1 MQILVT
7 GASGYVGAALVPAC
21 ARAVTAVRG
30 YGRSA
35 ARITAPVDDVVEGD
49 AIAGTGLDRALD
61 GVEVAYFLIH
71 SMEGPGNGFADL
83 ERQAA
88 ERFAAAAAAAGVRRI
103 VYLGGLVPAD
113 GRSRATSPR
122 GWRSRSCCWPRR
134 RSRSRSAPRS

>member
-7 GASGYVGAALVPAC
+7 GASGYVGAALVP
-21 ARAVTAVRG
+21 RLREGGHAVRG

-35 ARITAPVDDVVEGD
+35 ARISAPVGEVGEGG
-49 AIAGTGLDRALD
+49 AVAGPGLDRALD

-88 ERFAAAAAAAGVRRI
+88 QHFAAAAG
-103 VYLGGLVPAD
+103 PP
-113 GRSRATSPR
+113 PR
-122 GWRSRSCCWPRR
+122 PRR
-134 RSRSRSAPRS
+134 VP